1 MLHDDS
7 EKSRGR
13 RQRAVVDMDDTV
25 TGHHI
30 GCTDRGPGVN
40 DICHACSDLFLFTYY
55 CATVAPE
62 AFKFDA
68 I

>member
-1 MLHDDS
+1 
-7 EKSRGR
+7 
-13 RQRAVVDMDDTV
+13 MDDTV

-30 GCTDRGPGVN
+30 GWTDRGPGVN
-40 DICHACSDLFLFTYY
+40 DICHACSDLFLFAYY
-55 CATVAPE
+55 WATVAPE

>member
-7 EKSRGR
+7 GKSRGR

-30 GCTDRGPGVN
+30 GWTDSGPDVN
-40 DICHACSDLFLFTYY
+40 DICHACSDLFLFTNYY
-55 CATVAPE
+55 ATVAHE
-62 AFKFDA
+62 ALKFDV